1 MKLPGSE
8 PNEVTRA
15 TEALGSIGVSAEK
28 AVPALEAL
36 VGALNQFHA
45 EFLEIM
51 TVDWGGLGHVVRL
64 PNTRRWVVAGR
75 WLLHDDDVAM
85 PTGLWQRVLSGIV
98 QGVRDGRHLSDGG
111 F

>member
-1 MKLPGSE
+1 MKLPGAE
-8 PNEVTRA
+8 PNEVTKA

-28 AVPALEAL
+28 ASEAL
-36 VGALNQFHA
+36 GALIDALHDLA
-45 EFLEIM
+45 DHL
-51 TVDWGGLGHVVRL
+51 VDALAVQWGGLGHVVRL

-85 PTGLWQRVLSGIV
+85 PTGLWQRVLSGMV
-98 QGVRDGRHLSDGG
+98 HGVRSGRHLADGG